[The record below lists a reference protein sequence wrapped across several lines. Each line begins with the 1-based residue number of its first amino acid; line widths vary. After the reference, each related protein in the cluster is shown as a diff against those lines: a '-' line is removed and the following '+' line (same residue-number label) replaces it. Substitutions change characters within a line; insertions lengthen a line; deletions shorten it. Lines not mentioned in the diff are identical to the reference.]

1 MSELYVFILRDVREK
16 GKTKYNRLIPKLF
29 SFLYNNPDKTIS
41 DVINYDKMKNHYKLD
56 HKEIFKR
63 NLNHSQL
70 LQGSRY
76 LSNKDIQKII
86 DINLKY
92 FQKEKLTKKQF
103 LKFIEHLFK
112 GHGDMEYGIYFG
124 SRKANNDKEFL
135 ESINRTNITNKN
147 QTIIYYTKL
156 NKLLDHI
163 DKINEKYKFNT
174 NLLYFN
180 TNWQYGE
187 KEDNSLDYTG
197 KNRKKFISYLMGF
210 TNEELE
216 FSEIICHI
224 PLKERLF
231 KFTYRDLYGKT
242 FKGGRSSR
250 KSIRRTR
257 RSMRRLIR
265 SFTT

>member
-1 MSELYVFILRDVREK
+1 MSELYVFILRDIREK
-16 GKTKYNRLIPKLF
+16 SKSKYSGLIPKLF
-29 SFLYNNPDKTIS
+29 SFLYNNPDKTVS
-41 DVINYDKMKNHYKLD
+41 DIINYDEMKNHYKLY

-86 DINLKY
+86 EINLLY
-92 FQKEKLTKKQF
+92 FQKEKFTKKQF
-103 LKFIEHLFK
+103 LEFIEHLFK
-112 GHGDMEYGIYFG
+112 GHGDMEYGIYLG

-135 ESINRTNITNKN
+135 ESIHRTNITNKN
-147 QTIIYYTKL
+147 QTMIYYSKL

-163 DKINEKYKFNT
+163 DKINEKYNFSS

-180 TNWQYGE
+180 KTWQYGI
-187 KEDNSLDYTG
+187 KEDGSLNYTG
-197 KNRKKFISYLMGF
+197 ENRDKFISYLMSF

-216 FSEIICHI
+216 TSEIICHI
-224 PLKERLF
+224 PLKTKLF

-242 FKGGRSSR
+242 FKGGKYKKTKKR
-250 KSIRRTR
+250 KRKKN
-257 RSMRRLIR
+257 
-265 SFTT
+265 